1 MALYLVVHH
10 KLDGQQ
16 WNNSWLDENRLQSI
30 ATTEEIGRLCAAA
43 KAAGERVFIHRC
55 GWVSEGPSICCAV
68 RVARTA
74 RLPGHGA
81 LVEFEDPTL
90 LGFPVSVQPRRGQN
104 WYESDP
110 VLLPE
115 AMPAGL

>member
-1 MALYLVVHH
+1 MALYLVIHH

-55 GWVSEGPSICCAV
+55 EWVSDGPSICCAV

-81 LVEFEDPTL
+81 LVEFEDPAL
-90 LGFPVSVQPRRGQN
+90 LSCPPSVQPRRGQD

-110 VLLPE
+110 VDVPE
-115 AMPAGL
+115 AVPAG